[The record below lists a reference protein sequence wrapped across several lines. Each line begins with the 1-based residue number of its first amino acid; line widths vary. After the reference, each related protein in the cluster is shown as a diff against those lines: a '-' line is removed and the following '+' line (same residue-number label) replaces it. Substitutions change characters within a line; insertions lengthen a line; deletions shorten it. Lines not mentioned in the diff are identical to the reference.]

1 MLEKDLENIKN
12 SLENLKL
19 NLQNIDYE
27 TLLKGH
33 MYRLA
38 VKESQKKYIKSH
50 KEKINEIRRR
60 CYQKKVNNDPE
71 YKVLKALRAKEYYH
85 RRKAEKNLEIFV

>member
-19 NLQNIDYE
+19 NLQNIDHE

-38 VKESQKKYIKSH
+38 VKESQRKYVKTH
-50 KEKINEIRRR
+50 KEKLM
-60 CYQKKVNNDPE
+60 KLGVDVTK
-71 YKVLKALRAKEYYH
+71 
-85 RRKAEKNLEIFV
+85 RK